1 MHSSLST
8 LNSQPLFRRKSKYNA
23 PSAEYHIVRHPSN
36 YQTMLND
43 AFKALSDPS
52 RRQILARLRAEGEL
66 TAGQIAEQFDMT
78 KPTMSHHFAVLKEAG
93 LVKSRRD
100 GQQIIYSLNTTVMED
115 VMGLMLDLFQTKPSK
130 NGSTKKRSD
139 T

>member
-1 MHSSLST
+1 
-8 LNSQPLFRRKSKYNA
+8 
-23 PSAEYHIVRHPSN
+23 
-36 YQTMLND
+36 MLND

-52 RRQILARLRAEGEL
+52 RRQILSRLRAEGEL
-66 TAGQIAEQFDMT
+66 TAGQLAEQFDMT

>member
-1 MHSSLST
+1 
-8 LNSQPLFRRKSKYNA
+8 
-23 PSAEYHIVRHPSN
+23 
-36 YQTMLND
+36 MLND

-66 TAGQIAEQFDMT
+66 TAGQLAEQFDMT

-115 VMGLMLDLFQTKPSK
+115 VMGLMLDLFQTKSSR

>member
-1 MHSSLST
+1 M
-8 LNSQPLFRRKSKYNA
+8 F
-23 PSAEYHIVRHPSN
+23 
-36 YQTMLND
+36 ND
-43 AFKALSDPS
+43 AFKALADPT
-52 RRQILARLRAEGEL
+52 RRLILARLRQEGEL
-66 TAGQIAEQFDMT
+66 SAGVLAEQFDMT

-115 VMGLMLDLFQTKPSK
+115 VMGLMLDLFQTKSSR